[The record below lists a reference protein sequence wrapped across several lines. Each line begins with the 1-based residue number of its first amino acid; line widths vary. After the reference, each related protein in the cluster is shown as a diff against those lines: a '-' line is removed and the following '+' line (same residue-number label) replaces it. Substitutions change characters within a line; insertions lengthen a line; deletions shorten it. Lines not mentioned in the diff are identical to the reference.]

1 MAVRKSQRSVSKT
14 EFLTQLRDYAKTFL
28 LYQNSC
34 PVKFRHYVENN
45 MLRYSTSAYT
55 HAMIGN
61 SIQPRDG
68 DEVKE
73 RRRQMLTA
81 RAHIYSVISQLEV
94 FYEAYKSDALS
105 NRQIEQM
112 SVKGKEIIKLLN
124 GVIDS
129 DRQRYKNIR

>member
-28 LYQNSC
+28 LYQNNC

-45 MLRYSTSAYT
+45 MLAYSISAYT

-61 SIQPRDG
+61 SIQPRDS

-73 RRRQMLTA
+73 RRRQMVTA
-81 RAHIYSVISQLEV
+81 RKRIFSVVSQLEV

-105 NRQIEQM
+105 NRQMEQM
-112 SVKGKEIIKLLN
+112 SDKGKDIIKLLN

>member
-1 MAVRKSQRSVSKT
+1 
-14 EFLTQLRDYAKTFL
+14 
-28 LYQNSC
+28 
-34 PVKFRHYVENN
+34 
-45 MLRYSTSAYT
+45 
-55 HAMIGN
+55 
-61 SIQPRDG
+61 
-68 DEVKE
+68 
-73 RRRQMLTA
+73 MLTA

-112 SVKGKEIIKLLN
+112 SDKGKEIIKLLN